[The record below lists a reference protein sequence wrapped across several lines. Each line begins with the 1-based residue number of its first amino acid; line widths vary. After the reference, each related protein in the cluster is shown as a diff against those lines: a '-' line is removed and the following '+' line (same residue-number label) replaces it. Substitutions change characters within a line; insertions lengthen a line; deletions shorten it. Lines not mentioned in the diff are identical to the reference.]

1 MTTRPP
7 EAPDWIEAPYPWDGV
22 AATPP
27 PIAPASPAPSPKAW
41 GYKVLAGMVVLG
53 LVGSLAGGALSARFK
68 SRNTSTT
75 SPTTAPFNGPSNA
88 PFTPSRPNAPFTTTP
103 NRNSASV
110 NTDGI
115 ANINTSSTI
124 TGRQGAG
131 TGMVLTASGDVLTN
145 NHVVEGATR
154 ILVTTVKDGKTYTAS
169 VVGVSPTDDVALL
182 RLSNAK
188 GLTTVPVGT
197 SSSVRIGDE
206 VISAGNAGGRN
217 GLPTVAT
224 GNVVALNQTIQVRD
238 ELDDAT
244 ETLRG
249 LIQTTVPLQRGESG
263 GPMFDD
269 DGKVIGI
276 NTAAS
281 QGFRNGAEGY
291 AVPIDRALSI
301 VEQIRT
307 GKETDTIHIGV
318 RGFLGVRT
326 QAGNGGAE
334 VISVQSGSPADGA
347 GLDAGNVIT
356 AVDGEAVP
364 DPSALI
370 KKIREHRPGESVTI
384 TWTTSDG
391 QSRSAKVTLAKG
403 AAD

>member
-1 MTTRPP
+1 MTERPP

-22 AATPP
+22 APPIPPSASPVPP
-27 PIAPASPAPSPKAW
+27 PPAPGKPW

-53 LVGSLAGGALSARFK
+53 LVGSLAGGALSARLK
-68 SRNTSTT
+68 SRNASAST
-75 SPTTAPFNGPSNA
+75 PTTT
-88 PFTPSRPNAPFTTTP
+88 PFTRPFPQGVPNAPFTTTP
-103 NRNSASV
+103 SLNSASV

-115 ANINTSSTI
+115 VNIDTSSTI
-124 TGRQGAG
+124 TGLRGAG

-154 ILVTTVKDGKTYTAS
+154 IVVTTVKDGKTYTAS

-182 RLSNAK
+182 KLDNASS
-188 GLTTVPVGT
+188 LTTIPLGRSSTVG
-197 SSSVRIGDE
+197 VGDD
-206 VISAGNAGGRN
+206 VVSAGNAGGR
-217 GLPTVAT
+217 GGAPTVASGT
-224 GNVVALNQTIQVRD
+224 VRALNQTIQVKD

-249 LIQTTVPLQRGESG
+249 LIQTDVPLQRGESG

-281 QGFRNGAEGY
+281 AGFRDGAEGY
-291 AVPIDRALSI
+291 AVPIDRALS
-301 VEQIRT
+301 VVTQIRS

-326 QAGNGGAE
+326 EEAADGGAR
-334 VISVQSGSPADGA
+334 VIGVQSDSPAAKASLEA
-347 GLDAGNVIT
+347 GDVIT
-356 AVDGEAVP
+356 SVDGESVA
-364 DPSALI
+364 DPSSLI
-370 KKIREHRPGESVTI
+370 KQIRQHRPGETVTLS
-384 TWTTSDG
+384 WRTTDG
-391 QSRSAKVTLAKG
+391 EAKTAKVTLAKG